1 MSLRSSRSF
10 GFSAL
15 LLCACAADGGPE
27 RGTGEVA
34 PVEEQQPRPLNEDA
48 ALTQTQ
54 TPEPARDVLPGD
66 PNGERKDEMGLTPT
80 LHGAELLER
89 SKLAYQRG
97 FDFLVATQNS
107 DGSWGSH
114 DPKVASLR
122 DFGFQLLNRGSQDGV
137 RLACTAIVA
146 KALLRKPSRS
156 AAEEQALVRAV
167 EALSTTDK
175 IAYEMGEAFNTWGYG
190 FKLDFLCDWLET
202 PLEPDARARTIAAA
216 KVCVDGLRAFQQA
229 DGGWNYYAGPMA
241 GGESMSFN
249 TANFSEAAYRA
260 RKLGVP
266 VPDGM
271 VEDAAKLLQRMRTVR
286 GGVVYDARFLLSPGS
301 VNELSAASRTAAVTE
316 ALAEMG
322 VLEDGAFER
331 SLQVFDEG
339 ENWLEDGR
347 KLIIP
352 HTAVD
357 QVSGYFFFY
366 GYYYLSEFSRR
377 IPDRVPRERWERNAW
392 TMIRTQEENGSWW
405 DTAAAD
411 YGDKWGT
418 GFALLTL
425 QRYFELC
432 PTESITGTNT
442 ADATSQ

>member
-1 MSLRSSRSF
+1 MRSSS
-10 GFSAL
+10 
-15 LLCACAADGGPE
+15 
-27 RGTGEVA
+27 VA
-34 PVEEQQPRPLNEDA
+34 PGSRTSA
-48 ALTQTQ
+48 A
-54 TPEPARDVLPGD
+54 
-66 PNGERKDEMGLTPT
+66 
-80 LHGAELLER
+80 
-89 SKLAYQRG
+89 S
-97 FDFLVATQNS
+97 DFLVACQNS

-146 KALLRKPSRS
+146 KALLGKPSRS
-156 AAEEQALVRAV
+156 AAEEHALARAV

-202 PLEPDARARTIAAA
+202 SLEPDARERTIAAA

-241 GGESMSFN
+241 DGESMSFN

-260 RKLGVP
+260 KQLGVP
-266 VPDGM
+266 VPSGM

-322 VLEDGAFER
+322 VLEDDAYER
-331 SLQVFDEG
+331 SLKVFDEG

-347 KLIIP
+347 KLIIRTRRSTRSRATSSS
-352 HTAVD
+352 TATTI
-357 QVSGYFFFY
+357 SPSSPGASPIAFRANAGSATRGPSPYA
-366 GYYYLSEFSRR
+366 GRR
-377 IPDRVPRERWERNAW
+377 AAR
-392 TMIRTQEENGSWW
+392 GG

-418 GFALLTL
+418 GFALLVL
-425 QRYFELC
+425 QRYFENS
-432 PTESITGTNT
+432 PAET
-442 ADATSQ
+442 A